1 MATPAQ
7 QANPRRLYQVWKGNN
22 RFFCGGRLIFGPD
35 VASLLLSTLLIVGP
49 AITFCC
55 QIIIK
60 LHEDE
65 KSDENPDRPML
76 WLSILMVA
84 FFVTISDLVFLF
96 MTSSID
102 PGIVPRNTGPP
113 GTDESVNVNTPSME
127 WIHGRTPQL
136 QLPRARTKDEIVN
149 GFAVKVKYCETCML
163 YRPPR
168 ASHCSVCNNCVHKF
182 DHHCPWIGQCI
193 GQRNYRF
200 FFFFIST
207 STFLC
212 IYVFTFSWL
221 NIITEMNHHQY
232 TIWKAMK
239 CEILS
244 PMLIVYT
251 FIAVWFVG
259 GLTVFH
265 FYLICTNQTT
275 NENFRWRYDKKQN
288 PYDKGFLRNFGD
300 VFLSE
305 IPPSMHDFRSW
316 VTEETIQVEFYTP
329 NIDADVISPTENID
343 IEISTEPA
351 IDDNLSVPSI
361 QQNFDCSSNDALD
374 PSVYPVT
381 QNPSFHAPTHSMES
395 YDGENGMPTDE
406 TKGEDV
412 GGPVKDESVIKHS
425 CSNMVVTPV
434 EDVDMRST

>member
-7 QANPRRLYQVWKGNN
+7 QANSRRLYQVWKGNN

-60 LHEDE
+60 IHEYE
-65 KSDENPDRPML
+65 KSDKNSDRPML

-84 FFVTISDLVFLF
+84 FLVIISDLVFLC

-113 GTDESVNVNTPSME
+113 GTDESVDVNTPSME
-127 WIHGRTPQL
+127 WIDGRTPHL
-136 QLPRARTKDEIVN
+136 RLSRARMKDEIVN
-149 GFAVKVKYCETCML
+149 GIAVKVKYCETCML

-182 DHHCPWIGQCI
+182 DHHCPWVGQCI

-221 NIITEMNHHQY
+221 NIITKMNHHRY

-244 PMLIVYT
+244 LMLIVYT

-265 FYLICTNQTT
+265 LYLICTNQTT
-275 NENFRWRYDKKQN
+275 NENFRCRYDKKHN

-316 VTEETIQVEFYTP
+316 VIEETIQVEVYTP
-329 NIDADVISPTENID
+329 NIDADVISPMENID
-343 IEISTEPA
+343 IEIGTEPA
-351 IDDNLSVPSI
+351 IDDNLPVPSI
-361 QQNFDCSSNDALD
+361 QQNFDCSSSDALD
-374 PSVYPVT
+374 PSVYPIT

-406 TKGEDV
+406 RKGEELLLLRMLTCDPHEV
-412 GGPVKDESVIKHS
+412 
-425 CSNMVVTPV
+425 
-434 EDVDMRST
+434 